1 MWRDSKLV
9 IAAKNP
15 STLPIFGSTP
25 QLSLIVRAP
34 TGTPGK
40 LARVSGKIWRCGLV
54 HMKAG
59 SILSAWLN
67 FWIWIISFRIFGYVS
82 LYPLRYDKTYLT
94 IWIRVLRFDGLSRML
109 PAFICTNSHFNILP
123 ETPTSPSGVPA
134 WARNRAVFKRGVV
147 QLILHV
153 GLMFGHL

>member
-1 MWRDSKLV
+1 
-9 IAAKNP
+9 
-15 STLPIFGSTP
+15 
-25 QLSLIVRAP
+25 
-34 TGTPGK
+34 
-40 LARVSGKIWRCGLV
+40 
-54 HMKAG
+54 MKAG
-59 SILSAWLN
+59 SILFAWLN

-109 PAFICTNSHFNILP
+109 PAFICTNLHFNILP

-147 QLILHV
+147 MLLNIYMVPYIFEEVDQSCALDKEQQELY
-153 GLMFGHL
+153 MEKSA